1 MGEED
6 LGGAVLERSVSLL
19 FPVHNA
25 EQTLAQNVSVVLDV
39 LPDLTDR
46 FEVLI
51 VDDGSTDGTDEVA
64 EDLARRY
71 PQVNV
76 VRHSERRGFAES
88 INTALEC
95 SEGEIVFVP
104 DPEKNLEPEALSQLW
119 QLRDDRDV
127 PIARRAEPD
136 CGLRMMRREDI
147 GKLQAFGIEMAG
159 KGRTVAAV
167 GEIDPSVSEQTGG
180 FLRSIGSFLTAE

>member
-1 MGEED
+1 M
-6 LGGAVLERSVSLL
+6 ERSVSLL
-19 FPVHNA
+19 LPVHNVQ
-25 EQTLAQNVSVVLDV
+25 QTLAQNISVVLEV

-64 EDLARRY
+64 EDLARKY
-71 PQVNV
+71 PQVDV
-76 VRHSERRGFAES
+76 VRHAERRGLAES

-104 DPEKNLEPEALSQLW
+104 DPAQNFEPEALSQLW

-127 PIARRAEPD
+127 AIARRAKRG
-136 CGLRMMRREDI
+136 CGLHMMRREDV
-147 GKLQAFGIEMAG
+147 GKLQEIGIELAG
-159 KGRTVAAV
+159 KRPAVPGERRVDQAA
-167 GEIDPSVSEQTGG
+167 GEKTGG
-180 FLRSIGSFLTAE
+180 FLRSIGSFLAAE